1 MKPLE
6 LSVITT
12 SLNLGRYIEE
22 CILSVDKQRQW
33 FDAKVNHLVMDGGST
48 DETLTILRQY
58 ADKIQ
63 PHIVPGEGQT
73 PALNHAMRI
82 IEEDYPGTTHIG
94 WINADDYYQDYW
106 LDVMLGQLNK
116 EPTDVAL
123 ICSDAKLVGKAQ
135 GRTSYWEQCYF
146 NLKYLGTHGNVVCQP
161 TVLIKMS
168 AFKRLKEICGFYFNP
183 EYDYTQDMELWYR
196 FLVNG
201 YRIRYLDKIT
211 ANLRI
216 HELQMSL
223 THMKEQVVDRDR
235 VMRMICRQEGLPE
248 PHWLL
253 AEDE

>member
-12 SLNLGRYIEE
+12 SLNFGQYIEE

-48 DETLTILRQY
+48 DETLTILRRH

-73 PALNHAMRI
+73 PALNHAMQI
-82 IEEDYPGTTHIG
+82 IEEDYPDTTHIG

-116 EPTDVAL
+116 EPLDVAL
-123 ICSDAKLVGKAQ
+123 ICSDAKFVGKAQ
-135 GRTSYWEQCYF
+135 GRTSYWDQRYF
-146 NLKYLGTHGNVVCQP
+146 KLKYLGTHGNTVCQP
-161 TVLIKMS
+161 TVLIKMP
-168 AFKRLKEICGFYFNP
+168 AFKRLKEDTGFYFNVDAD
-183 EYDYTQDMELWYR
+183 YDYCQDFELWYR

-201 YRIRYLDKIT
+201 HRIRYLDKIT

-216 HELQMSL
+216 HELQLSL
-223 THMKEQVVDRDR
+223 THRKEQVIGREYI
-235 VMRMICRQEGLPE
+235 MRMII
-248 PHWLL
+248 PHCY
-253 AEDE
+253 